1 MHTYE
6 IKNGKDV
13 YIYNNDVLVQR
24 VINWDSEQG
33 AHDWGAAMVEKL
45 DAEAA
50 EAAEADG

>member
-6 IKNGKDV
+6 VKDGKDCF
-13 YIYNNDVLVQR
+13 IYLDGEVVAYAKH
-24 VINWDSEQG
+24 WDTEQN

-50 EAAEADG
+50 EADA